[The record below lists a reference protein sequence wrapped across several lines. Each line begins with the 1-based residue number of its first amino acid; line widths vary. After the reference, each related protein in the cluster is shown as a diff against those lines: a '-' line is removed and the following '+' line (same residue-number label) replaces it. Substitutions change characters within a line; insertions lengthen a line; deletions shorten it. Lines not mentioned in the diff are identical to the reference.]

1 MRPESRPVA
10 SLSALG
16 ARLESVTPS
25 DRDRTVDALRALAIL
40 GVVLGHWMVT
50 TVVDHGAGRLVA
62 DSPLRHMPHLAPV
75 SWVFQ
80 TLAIFFLVGGF
91 SAARSWTSARSGGAT
106 YRTWVAQRLRRLFV
120 PAGLLLAVWTAGLGT
135 LVILGA
141 SLETIRTLVSLVL
154 SPLWFLVVFALV
166 SALTPAL
173 MRRGSR
179 VASGVAFIALS
190 TVLVV
195 DFVRFGGGGPG
206 WLGWINVLAGWIV
219 PFGIGVAWAQGG
231 WATRRSCLGLLIGGV
246 IASAVLVALFGYP
259 ASMVGV
265 PGEGISNLN
274 PPTLAAVTFGAAQC
288 GLALLVRA
296 PLQRAVRHPEAWA
309 IVALFNF
316 SAIVVFLWHQTALLV
331 VTLGTRPLGTLAGL
345 HTTPDSLM
353 WIAQRLAWLPLIAIA
368 LGLLWAG
375 ANNLQRP
382 SERATRT
389 G

>member
-1 MRPESRPVA
+1 MA

-16 ARLESVTPS
+16 ARLETVTPS
-25 DRDRTVDALRALAIL
+25 DRDRAVDALRALAIL

-50 TVVDHGAGRLVA
+50 TVVDHGAGRFVA
-62 DSPLRHMPHLAPV
+62 DSPLRHMPQLAPV

-91 SAARSWTSARSGGAT
+91 SAARSWTSARGRGAA
-106 YRTWVAQRLRRLFV
+106 YRTWVTQRLRRLFV
-120 PAGLLLAVWTAGLGT
+120 PAGLLLAVWAAGLGT
-135 LVILGA
+135 VVILGA

-274 PPTLAAVTFGAAQC
+274 PPTLAAVTFGAVQC
-288 GLALLVRA
+288 GLALLLRA
-296 PLQRAVRHPEAWA
+296 PLQRAVRRPEAWA

>member
-1 MRPESRPVA
+1 MA

-16 ARLESVTPS
+16 ARLETVTPS
-25 DRDRTVDALRALAIL
+25 DRDRAVDAVRALAIL
-40 GVVLGHWMVT
+40 GVILGHWMVT

-62 DSPLRHMPHLAPV
+62 DSPLRHMPQLAPV
-75 SWVFQ
+75 SWVLQ

-91 SAARSWTSARSGGAT
+91 SAARSWTSARSRGTA
-106 YRTWVAQRLRRLFV
+106 YRTWLTQRLRRLFV

-154 SPLWFLVVFALV
+154 SPLWFLIVFALV
-166 SALTPAL
+166 TALTPAL
-173 MRRGSR
+173 TGRGSR
-179 VASGVAFIALS
+179 VASGAAIIALS
-190 TVLVV
+190 MVLAV
-195 DFVRFGGGGPG
+195 DLIRFGVGGPT

-246 IASAVLVALFGYP
+246 IGTAVLVALFGYP

-265 PGEGISNLN
+265 PGEEISNLN

-296 PLQRAVRHPEAWA
+296 PLRRAVRRPEAWA
-309 IVALFNF
+309 IVAVINF

-353 WIAQRLAWLPLIAIA
+353 WIAQRLAWLPLIAIV

-382 SERATRT
+382 SPRATRT

>member
-1 MRPESRPVA
+1 VA
-10 SLSALG
+10 SLSALV
-16 ARLESVTPS
+16 ARLDTATPL

-91 SAARSWTSARSGGAT
+91 SASRSWTSARSRGAT
-106 YRTWVAQRLRRLFV
+106 YRTWVTKRLRRLFV
-120 PAGLLLAVWTAGLGT
+120 PAGLLLAAWTAGLGM

-154 SPLWFLVVFALV
+154 SPLWFLIVFALV
-166 SALTPAL
+166 STLTPAL
-173 MRRGSR
+173 TRRGSR
-179 VASGVAFIALS
+179 QASGAAFIALS
-190 TVLVV
+190 LVLVV
-195 DFVRFGGGGPG
+195 DLVRFGVGGPS

-219 PFGIGVAWAQGG
+219 PFGIGVAWAEGG

-259 ASMVGV
+259 SSMVGV

-274 PPTLAAVTFGAAQC
+274 PPSLAAVTFGAAQC
-288 GLALLVRA
+288 GLALLLRA
-296 PLQRAVRHPEAWA
+296 PLQRVVRRPRAWA
-309 IVALFNF
+309 IVAPLNF
-316 SAIVVFLWHQTALLV
+316 SAIVVFLWHQTSLLI

-353 WIAQRLAWLPLIAIA
+353 WIAQRLAWLPLIAIV

-375 ANNLQRP
+375 ANNLQWP
-382 SERATRT
+382 SPRATRT